1 VEHLKNAF
9 ELLEPSSVE
18 TEELNSNIKNTKGLI
33 IVRKGL
39 Y

>member
-1 VEHLKNAF
+1 VKHLKKAF
-9 ELLEPSSVE
+9 ELLHAFNIK

>member
-1 VEHLKNAF
+1 LKYLKKAF
-9 ELLEPSSVE
+9 ELEPFNVE

-39 Y
+39 H

>member
-1 VEHLKNAF
+1 VKHLKKDF
-9 ELLEPSSVE
+9 ELLEAFNVE

>member
-1 VEHLKNAF
+1 VEHLKKAF
-9 ELLEPSSVE
+9 ELLEPFDVE

>member
-1 VEHLKNAF
+1 VKHLKKAF
-9 ELLEPSSVE
+9 ELLEPFNVE